1 MKFRGVGNELITGW
15 LQFKSSGQV
24 RLLKR
29 MTLGQNLE
37 AVKRA
42 IEVYG
47 ETDSRQRPSCAK
59 TLTQA
64 CWFSVFKKLKV
75 GQLAGAEEKTK
86 GSNWR

>member
-64 CWFSVFKKLKV
+64 CVQCVQKTESRSVSWSRGKN
-75 GQLAGAEEKTK
+75 QRE
-86 GSNWR
+86 